1 MEGLIQ
7 ISDGSLDDVDISHI
21 VQRVNPEK
29 LYLDIK
35 KELPKESKLITHYF
49 NKETNIETNT
59 NSELSVVNQLETKE
73 ELHNALHIQGQE

>member
-7 ISDGSLDDVDISHI
+7 ISDGSLDDIDISDI

-29 LYLDIK
+29 LFLDIK
-35 KELPKESKLITHYF
+35 KELPRESKLITHYF

-59 NSELSVVNQLETKE
+59 NSESSVVNQLETKE

>member
-1 MEGLIQ
+1 MNCTALYGYVL
-7 ISDGSLDDVDISHI
+7 SFSTI
-21 VQRVNPEK
+21 VFTTH
-29 LYLDIK
+29 YLDIK

-59 NSELSVVNQLETKE
+59 NSESSAVNQLETKE

>member
-7 ISDGSLDDVDISHI
+7 ISDGSLDDIDMSDI

>member
-7 ISDGSLDDVDISHI
+7 ISDGSLDDIDISDI

-73 ELHNALHIQGQE
+73 DLHTALHIQGQE

>member
-7 ISDGSLDDVDISHI
+7 ISDGSLDDVNISDI

-59 NSELSVVNQLETKE
+59 NPESSVVNQLETKE